1 MNDKLISLIRFFYAQ
16 CVFNNKCFYSAY
28 SRMVRME
35 EKRRK
40 LVYWISSITFL
51 VIILQLC
58 VYQIPHLEES
68 KNIIVNIILVLNI
81 IGLLATASS
90 LLYELFTKEDITEK
104 RLEYKR
110 IAEDYKD
117 LRDQHMC
124 LIESYL
130 SGSLEEETART
141 RLNELITDYDR
152 IAKYGPTTTIND
164 YKEAQKQLGIGDSEN
179 EGFIWPDDQINKLLP
194 RSLWIE

>member
-1 MNDKLISLIRFFYAQ
+1 
-16 CVFNNKCFYSAY
+16 
-28 SRMVRME
+28 MVRME

-81 IGLLATASS
+81 IGLLVTASS